1 MRREKLLKWV
11 AVFFCAML
19 LFTFL
24 SRAADSVSVAR
35 VQASTIQN
43 QMIAHQV
50 SGSGIIEGTQ
60 EEAVFTLE
68 NQKVAWVLVQVGETV
83 KQGQA
88 LFTLLDTS
96 IQEAIDQKEDEIEEK
111 ELALSDL
118 ESQKSIDS
126 QKKSYESS
134 RAQQDLDTALGNGD
148 VNIANAQNELN
159 IAIQRL
165 EDYRAEKAAA
175 LKAAEEEEKR
185 KQRENELSGTP
196 DFSDGSDFTDGGQD
210 DGTSPYE
217 DNSTEQALEDD
228 VRAKRDALN
237 QVIISRNQEVTAA
250 DRAVQDAAIPSA
262 QDSTDQNLE
271 RQLENLREELAEL
284 MTLKENNGEVRSPSD
299 GVVKTLSVKTGGQ
312 TTQESAA
319 VLSKL
324 SGETQMTG
332 TIDSDDLEY
341 VEVGGKVTLEGSGGK
356 TTDAAQVQSVQED
369 PENPGS
375 FLVTV
380 SVPDGN
386 FSIGENVEF
395 TITKETG
402 PYKSCVPLSALY
414 GTEGQQYV
422 FVIDTQ
428 SSVLGEVQV
437 ARKVDVTVQEQNE
450 IRAALQDGVLSASQ
464 KVITDTD
471 REIEDGSRVRL
482 QES

>member
-1 MRREKLLKWV
+1 MRREKLLKWI

-43 QMIAHQV
+43 QMITHQV
-50 SGSGIIEGTQ
+50 SGSGTIEGTQ

-68 NQKVAWVLVQVGETV
+68 NQKVAQVLVQIGETV
-83 KQGQA
+83 KKGQA
-88 LFTLLDTS
+88 LFTVLDSS
-96 IQEAIDQKEDEIEEK
+96 IQEAIDQKEDEIQEK

-165 EDYRAEKAAA
+165 EDYRAKKAEA
-175 LKAAEEEEKR
+175 LKEAEKQKEK
-185 KQRENELSGTP
+185 NEFSSTP
-196 DFSDGSDFTDGGQD
+196 DFSDGSGQQGDGASNNETD
-210 DGTSPYE
+210 PYQ
-217 DNSTEQALEDD
+217 DNSEEQALEDD
-228 VRAKRDALN
+228 VRAKRESLN

-262 QDSTDQNLE
+262 QDSTDQNLK
-271 RQLENLREELAEL
+271 RQLGNLKEELAKL
-284 MTLKENNGEVRSPSD
+284 QNLKANNGEVQAPSD
-299 GVVKTLSVKTGGQ
+299 GVVKNLSVKTGGQ

-319 VLSKL
+319 VLYKL
-324 SGETQMTG
+324 SGEMKMTG
-332 TIDSDDLEY
+332 TVDSDDLEY
-341 VEVGGKVTLEGSGGK
+341 VEAGGKVTLEGNGGK
-356 TTDAAQVQSVQED
+356 TVDTAQVQSVQED

-380 SVPDGN
+380 SVPDGS

-450 IRAALQDGVLSASQ
+450 TRAALQDGVLSASQ

-471 REIEDGSRVRL
+471 RGIEDGSRVRL
-482 QES
+482 QET

>member
-1 MRREKLLKWV
+1 MRREKLLKWI

-43 QMIAHQV
+43 QMITHQV
-50 SGSGIIEGTQ
+50 SGSGTIEGTQ

-68 NQKVAWVLVQVGETV
+68 NQKVAQVLVQAGETV
-83 KQGQA
+83 KKGQA
-88 LFTLLDTS
+88 LFTVLDSS
-96 IQEAIDQKEDEIEEK
+96 IQEAIDQKEDEIQEK

-165 EDYRAEKAAA
+165 EDYRAKKAEA
-175 LKAAEEEEKR
+175 LKEAEKQKEK
-185 KQRENELSGTP
+185 NEFSSTP
-196 DFSDGSDFTDGGQD
+196 DFSDGSGQQG
-210 DGTSPYE
+210 DGTSNNETDPYQ
-217 DNSTEQALEDD
+217 DNSEEQALEDD
-228 VRAKRDALN
+228 VRAKRESLN

-262 QDSTDQNLE
+262 QDSTDQNLK
-271 RQLENLREELAEL
+271 RQLGNLKEELAKL
-284 MTLKENNGEVRSPSD
+284 QDLKANNGEVQAPSD
-299 GVVKTLSVKTGGQ
+299 GVVKNLSVKTGGQ

-319 VLSKL
+319 VLYKL
-324 SGETQMTG
+324 SGEMKMMG
-332 TIDSDDLEY
+332 TVDSDDLEY
-341 VEVGGKVTLEGSGGK
+341 VEAGGKVTLEGNGGK
-356 TTDAAQVQSVQED
+356 TVDTAQVQSVQED

-380 SVPDGN
+380 SVPDGS

-450 IRAALQDGVLSASQ
+450 TRAALQDGVLSASQ

-471 REIEDGSRVRL
+471 RGIEDGSRVRL
-482 QES
+482 QET

>member
-1 MRREKLLKWV
+1 MRREKLLKWI

-43 QMIAHQV
+43 QMITHQV
-50 SGSGIIEGTQ
+50 SGSGTIEGTQ

-68 NQKVAWVLVQVGETV
+68 NQKVAQVLVQIGETV
-83 KQGQA
+83 KKGQA
-88 LFTLLDTS
+88 LFTVLDSS
-96 IQEAIDQKEDEIEEK
+96 IQEAIDQKEDEIQEK

-165 EDYRAEKAAA
+165 EDYRAKKAEA
-175 LKAAEEEEKR
+175 LKEAEKQKEK
-185 KQRENELSGTP
+185 NEFSSTP
-196 DFSDGSDFTDGGQD
+196 DFSDGSGQQGDGASNNETD
-210 DGTSPYE
+210 PYQ
-217 DNSTEQALEDD
+217 DNSEEQALEDD
-228 VRAKRDALN
+228 VRAKRESLN

-262 QDSTDQNLE
+262 QDSTDQNLK
-271 RQLENLREELAEL
+271 RQLGNLKEELAKL
-284 MTLKENNGEVRSPSD
+284 QDLKANNGEVQAPSD
-299 GVVKTLSVKTGGQ
+299 GVVKNLSVKTGGQ

-319 VLSKL
+319 VLYKL
-324 SGETQMTG
+324 SGEMKMMG
-332 TIDSDDLEY
+332 TVDSDDLEY
-341 VEVGGKVTLEGSGGK
+341 VEAGGKVTLEGNGGK
-356 TTDAAQVQSVQED
+356 TVDTAQVQSVQED

-380 SVPDGN
+380 SVPDGS

-450 IRAALQDGVLSASQ
+450 TRAALQDGVLSASQ

-471 REIEDGSRVRL
+471 RGIEDGSRVRL
-482 QES
+482 QET

>member
-1 MRREKLLKWV
+1 
-11 AVFFCAML
+11 ML

-43 QMIAHQV
+43 QMITHQV
-50 SGSGIIEGTQ
+50 SGSGTIEGTQ

-68 NQKVAWVLVQVGETV
+68 NQKVAQVLVQIGETV
-83 KQGQA
+83 KKGQA
-88 LFTLLDTS
+88 LFTVLDSS
-96 IQEAIDQKEDEIEEK
+96 IQEAIDQKEDEIQEK

-165 EDYRAEKAAA
+165 EDYRAKKAEA
-175 LKAAEEEEKR
+175 LKEAEKQKEK
-185 KQRENELSGTP
+185 NEFSSTP
-196 DFSDGSDFTDGGQD
+196 DFSDGSGQQGDGASNNETD
-210 DGTSPYE
+210 PYQ
-217 DNSTEQALEDD
+217 DNSEEQALEDD
-228 VRAKRDALN
+228 VRAKRESLN

-262 QDSTDQNLE
+262 QDSTDQNLK
-271 RQLENLREELAEL
+271 RQLGNLKEELAKL
-284 MTLKENNGEVRSPSD
+284 QDLKANNGEVQAPSD
-299 GVVKTLSVKTGGQ
+299 GVVKNLSVKTGGQ

-319 VLSKL
+319 VLYKL
-324 SGETQMTG
+324 SGEMKMTG
-332 TIDSDDLEY
+332 TVDSDDLEY
-341 VEVGGKVTLEGSGGK
+341 VEAGGKVTLEGNGGK
-356 TTDAAQVQSVQED
+356 TVDTAQVQSVQED

-380 SVPDGN
+380 SVPDGS

-450 IRAALQDGVLSASQ
+450 TRAALQDGVLSASQ

-471 REIEDGSRVRL
+471 RGIEDGSRVRL
-482 QES
+482 QET

>member
-1 MRREKLLKWV
+1 
-11 AVFFCAML
+11 ML

-43 QMIAHQV
+43 QMITHQV
-50 SGSGIIEGTQ
+50 SGSGTIEGTQ

-68 NQKVAWVLVQVGETV
+68 NQKVAQVLVQIGETV
-83 KQGQA
+83 KKGQA
-88 LFTLLDTS
+88 LFTVLDSS
-96 IQEAIDQKEDEIEEK
+96 IQEAIDQKEDEIQEK

-165 EDYRAEKAAA
+165 EDYRAKKAEA
-175 LKAAEEEEKR
+175 LKEAEKQKEK
-185 KQRENELSGTP
+185 NEFSSTP
-196 DFSDGSDFTDGGQD
+196 DFSDGSGQQGDGASNNETD
-210 DGTSPYE
+210 PYQ
-217 DNSTEQALEDD
+217 DNSEEQALEDD
-228 VRAKRDALN
+228 VRAKRESLN

-262 QDSTDQNLE
+262 QDSTDQNLK
-271 RQLENLREELAEL
+271 RQLGNLKEELAKL
-284 MTLKENNGEVRSPSD
+284 QNLKANNGEVQAPSD
-299 GVVKTLSVKTGGQ
+299 GVVKNLSVKTGGQ

-319 VLSKL
+319 VLYKL
-324 SGETQMTG
+324 SGEMKMTG
-332 TIDSDDLEY
+332 TVDSDDLEY
-341 VEVGGKVTLEGSGGK
+341 VEAGGKVTLEGNGGK
-356 TTDAAQVQSVQED
+356 TVDTAQVQSVQED

-380 SVPDGN
+380 SVPDGS

-450 IRAALQDGVLSASQ
+450 TRAALQDGVLSASQ

-471 REIEDGSRVRL
+471 RGIEDGSRVRL
-482 QES
+482 QET